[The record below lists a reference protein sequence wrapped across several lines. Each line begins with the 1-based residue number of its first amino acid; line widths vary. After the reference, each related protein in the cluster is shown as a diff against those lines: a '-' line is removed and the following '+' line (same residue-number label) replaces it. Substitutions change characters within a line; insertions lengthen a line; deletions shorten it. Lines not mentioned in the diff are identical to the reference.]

1 MTMTLDPAPGFR
13 QLAPR
18 PLGLHLGI
26 SALTLSSSIGA
37 LAMARVGILPW
48 IPELQAEAEALD
60 EKLKAFDLEVLSSTL
75 ASEGHQKM
83 AQMMSGIGK
92 YHAHSY
98 QRQLSQ
104 HPVVWQLG
112 NITLE
117 DCAPTLENNAPVL
130 LLIPSLVN
138 KSYILDLMPENSFVS
153 ALASAGIRPLLVNWG
168 QVGFTEKEYTI
179 DDYCVEI
186 LGQVLD
192 FIKSSFPDSPPHVL
206 GYCMGGTLGVALAQ
220 FRQKDIASF
229 IAVATPWN
237 FHEGLGQAAK
247 SFLKNETLWSSVLTG
262 FKELPVD
269 ILQAFFASL
278 DPALCMNKFSL
289 FDQMDQD
296 SQRATVFVALED
308 WLNDGVPLAANV
320 AQTCFVSWYG
330 ENEPALGNWKVAGEV
345 ICPQTITIPSL
356 IAVPAADKIVPPA
369 SAKALALQMQ
379 NADLRVVGNGHIGM
393 MVGSSARHGLWQDV
407 IDWIRKM

>member
-1 MTMTLDPAPGFR
+1 MTEPTPEFR
-13 QLAPR
+13 KMAPR

-26 SALTLSSSIGA
+26 SALTLNSSIGA
-37 LAMARVGILPW
+37 LAMSRSGVLPW
-48 IPELQAEAEALD
+48 IPELQGEAEVLE
-60 EKLKAFDLEVLSSTL
+60 EKLKAYDLNVLSSVL

-92 YHAHSY
+92 YHSHSY
-98 QRQLSQ
+98 QRADQRY
-104 HPVVWQLG
+104 PIVWQHG
-112 NITLE
+112 NIKLE
-117 DCAPTLENNAPVL
+117 DCAPQLKNDAPVL

-138 KSYILDLMPENSFVS
+138 KSYILDLMPDNSFTS
-153 ALASAGIRPLLVNWG
+153 ALAEAGIRPLLVSWG
-168 QVGFTEKEYTI
+168 QVGAAEKNYSI
-179 DDYCVEI
+179 DDYCLGI

-192 FIKSSFPDSPPHVL
+192 FVKSSYPKAPLHVL
-206 GYCMGGTLGVALAQ
+206 GYCMGGTLAVALVQ

-247 SFLKNETLWSSVLTG
+247 SFLKNEELWSSVLTG

-289 FDQMDQD
+289 FDQMDQK

-308 WLNDGVPLAANV
+308 WLNDGVPLAAKV

-330 ENEPALGNWKVAGEV
+330 DNEPALGNWKVAGEV

-369 SAKALALQMQ
+369 SAKALALQLK
-379 NADLRVVGNGHIGM
+379 NADLTIVGNGHIGM
-393 MVGSSARHGLWQDV
+393 MVGSSARQGLWQDV
-407 IDWIRKM
+407 VDWIRKM